1 MKTFSNIKESL
12 LVSKISQIVEDTT
25 DAAFLAKFSQDLRK
39 FNNEIKKPNYLRSKE
54 EKEDFIQKIKSHN
67 EYENVIANKDVLVTL
82 IQNNYFEFLLPY
94 ALSGNNMED
103 YKNIELTGLG
113 FYEYN
118 KDIISE

>member
-12 LVSKISQIVEDTT
+12 LVSKISQIVENPT

-54 EKEDFIQKIKSHN
+54 EKESFIQKIKLHN
-67 EYENVIANKDVLVTL
+67 EYKNVTANKDVLVTL
-82 IQNNYFEFLLPY
+82 IQNDYFEFLLPY

-118 KDIISE
+118 QDFIS